1 MNDAERVTDVEA
13 ATGLVL
19 TLKVAVVA
27 PAGIVTEP
35 GTLATVGSLLDK
47 EMTAPPLGAGPPNV
61 TVPVDELPPL
71 TLAGLTLSDERPA
84 LPVMK
89 TLPPAYQTTRV

>member
-1 MNDAERVTDVEA
+1 MTDDEV
-13 ATGLVL
+13 ATGLVV
-19 TLKVAVVA
+19 TMNVAVVA
-27 PAGIVTEP
+27 PSGIVIEP

-71 TLAGLTLSDERPA
+71 TLAGLTLSDERPT
-84 LPVMK
+84 LPVKK
-89 TLPPAYQTTRV
+89 TLLTAYQTMRV